1 MTSSWRSM
9 FVLRGSVAVFALVAM
24 GCNLTSPRFYGG
36 IDMGGGGV
44 VTGGGGNSVVVT
56 PAGGGASTTLNAG
69 GGGSTASAAGTV
81 SAPPGAPPAV
91 QLDAV
96 AQTLR
101 AQGYAPA
108 SPPVRAQRSSGGLTS
123 HGFMPQ
129 PGNCYVAV
137 AVGGPGLTSMAMV
150 VSAPS
155 GGNIGYYSR
164 SDTHPWVSF
173 CAYEYGYYFP
183 RVMVGAGSGEVHYQL
198 FQGPP
203 ATSGMLAGVW
213 TGGGGSQRRAPTS
226 LDAATQ
232 QRVAALTQQ
241 LRGQGYQIVVQPR
254 AAMLGRG
261 EIVSLPASLREGFC
275 YTFAT
280 FGGPGA
286 RDADLYLY
294 DAQGTAVQRDERAD
308 VDAILRDVCIT
319 NAAQYTLRPR
329 MAEGDGPVWV
339 AAFARSA
346 QSSGGAQV
354 TQTTMSLAQSSGGGN
369 DIDDTWNSQQS
380 SLQSVGYQPEGSPLN
395 RTLTEGQSADET
407 VALAA
412 GQCYAIMA
420 VGESRVR
427 DLDIDLND
435 SSNRPVDRD
444 YAQDPKAIVR
454 LCAPAAGQY
463 RVTVRMAS
471 GGGAY
476 RMGLFRWSGGTSGA
490 GLSGIA
496 FVRNAEVTRV
506 LQSDGYQGDAS
517 FDIVRAQIREGAN
530 TQRNVSLRANQCYAF
545 VGVGGAGVS
554 DLDLSVAKDG
564 QTVAEDRTFTA
575 FPTARFC
582 ARTAGSYR
590 VTITSRHGSGE
601 FVFRVFRRES
611 QQ

>member
-1 MTSSWRSM
+1 MTSSRCS
-9 FVLRGSVAVFALVAM
+9 VFAGLALLAV

-36 IDMGGGGV
+36 IDMGAGGV
-44 VTGGGGNSVVVT
+44 GVSGGGNNVVVT
-56 PAGGGASTTLNAG
+56 PAGGGAPTTLNAG
-69 GGGSTASAAGTV
+69 TGNTGATAPGTV

-108 SPPVRAQRSSGGLTS
+108 SQALHARRTAGGLTS
-123 HGFMPQ
+123 YGFMPQ

-137 AVGGPGLTSMAMV
+137 AVAGPGITSLAMT

-164 SDTHPWVSF
+164 GDAHPWVSF

-183 RVMVGAGSGEVHYQL
+183 RVMVGAGAGEVHYQL
-198 FQGPP
+198 FQGAPS
-203 ATSGMLAGVW
+203 TSAMIAGVW
-213 TGGGGSQRRAPTS
+213 SAGGSQRAAPTTI
-226 LDAATQ
+226 DAATQ
-232 QRVAALTQQ
+232 RRVAALTQQ
-241 LRGQGYQIVVQPR
+241 LQGQGYQMVVTPR
-254 AAMLGRG
+254 ATMLGRG
-261 EIVSLPASLREGFC
+261 DVSSLPAALREGFC

-280 FGGPGA
+280 FGGPGT
-286 RDADLYLY
+286 RDGDLYLY
-294 DAQGTAVQRDERAD
+294 DAQGTVLQRDERAD
-308 VDAILRDVCIT
+308 VDAVLRDVCVT
-319 NAAQYTLRPR
+319 SAAQYTLRPR
-329 MAEGDGPVWV
+329 MAEGEGPIWV
-339 AAFARSA
+339 AAYARSA
-346 QSSGGAQV
+346 QPSSAQV
-354 TQTTMSLAQSSGGGN
+354 TQTSMSLAQSSGGGN
-369 DIDDTWNSQQS
+369 DIDDAWNSQQS
-380 SLQSVGYQPEGSPLN
+380 SLQSVGYQPEAAPLN
-395 RTLTEGQSADET
+395 RTLTEGQTADET
-407 VALAA
+407 VNLAA

-435 SSNRPVDRD
+435 ANNRPVDRD

-454 LCAPAAGQY
+454 LCAPAAGQF

-476 RMGLFRWSGGTSGA
+476 RLGLFRWSGGTSGA

-545 VGVGGAGVS
+545 VGVGGNGVS
-554 DLDLSVAKDG
+554 DLDLTVQKDG

-590 VTITSRHGSGE
+590 VTIASRHGSGE
-601 FVFRVFRRES
+601 FVFRVFRRE
-611 QQ
+611 QAAAGE